1 LISSWKIF
9 EQNGKISF
17 TRGTHFRKGT
27 DALAI
32 QSDHSCLIHP
42 WYKYI
47 DVQQHSLAILNQNQC
62 YKVFETVLLECNCLT
77 NSHEYELA
85 IIECPC
91 LEQTRTYC
99 AYCRLTLTATEQGN
113 ISLPTGM
120 LKNVSQQ
127 TNISF
132 PIEIFNNSMN
142 IDDSFYSQS
151 GSYQHQRSVQI
162 QVESEE
168 VRHAINEHEKNLLTR
183 GKLTNVPELPLI
195 IQAFDEDP
203 DNSLSETK
211 VCKRVLC

>member
-1 LISSWKIF
+1 
-9 EQNGKISF
+9 
-17 TRGTHFRKGT
+17 
-27 DALAI
+27 
-32 QSDHSCLIHP
+32 
-42 WYKYI
+42 
-47 DVQQHSLAILNQNQC
+47 
-62 YKVFETVLLECNCLT
+62 
-77 NSHEYELA
+77 
-85 IIECPC
+85 
-91 LEQTRTYC
+91 
-99 AYCRLTLTATEQGN
+99 
-113 ISLPTGM
+113 

-132 PIEIFNNSMN
+132 PIEIFNNAMN